1 MNIVVLDGFTANPG
15 DLSWEPM
22 RALGNLTVYERSRP
36 EEVLPRIRDAEIVL
50 TNKVA
55 LGKEIIAAAP
65 KLRLICEMATGY
77 NNIDIA
83 AARAAGIPVCN
94 VPAYSGTSVA
104 QLVFSYLLEIAQRV
118 AAHSQAVH
126 EGRWSSAPDF
136 CFRDYPTFELA
147 GKTLGIIGYG
157 DIGKRVGRIAASFGM
172 SVLAHRRSAR
182 PEEATPG
189 IRIATLED
197 LLRGSDVI
205 SLHCPLNP
213 ESEGLINRDTIA
225 RMKQGAILINTA
237 RGACVVEADVREAL
251 ERGALS
257 FYAADV
263 LSSEPPAQDNP
274 LLGAPNAI
282 LTPHLAWMSIE
293 ARGRLLRTLAE
304 NIRAFQNGRP
314 QHVVN

>member
-94 VPAYSGTSVA
+94 VPAYSGASVA
-104 QLVFSYLLEIAQRV
+104 QLVFAYLLEIAQRV

-182 PEEATPG
+182 PEEAAPG

-304 NIRAFQNGRP
+304 NIQAFQEGRP